1 MSGGTEA
8 VPGIIRAREMGL
20 HVVVSD
26 GSAEAPGLALAD
38 DVLIQSTY
46 DVDGTVRA
54 ARSYHETVRPIDGVI
69 CIASDVPLTVAAV
82 AADLGLVGVAPES
95 ARLSMDKLAMK
106 DRFAADD
113 IPIPWY
119 AAVGG
124 PGELATE
131 VGEHGLPLVIKPVD
145 SRGARGVLRLGDDTD
160 LDWAYAHAASNSPTG
175 RVMIE
180 RYLEG
185 RQLSTESIVVGG
197 VAYTPGFADRNYE
210 YLDRFAPFMIENGGD
225 LPTKLDAKMRAAVCE
240 TVQRTVDSLKM
251 DSGVIKGD
259 IVVHDGAPHVIEM
272 ALRLSGGYLCS
283 HEIPLSTGVD
293 FLGQAIRV
301 VLGEKPAPSE
311 LEATFHRGVS
321 QRWLFPDPG
330 RVTAISGVAEVA
342 ARPEIAF
349 CEIRVH
355 EGSLISEVQDH
366 PGRAG
371 VVITVAD
378 SREEATRSAE
388 SAVASIRIETEATVS
403 GGSAEAS

>member
-1 MSGGTEA
+1 M
-8 VPGIIRAREMGL
+8 PGIVRAREMGL

-26 GSAEAPGLALAD
+26 GSADAPGLAIAD
-38 DVLIQSTY
+38 DALIESTY

-54 ARSYHETVRPIDGVI
+54 ARHYHETVRPIDGVI

-106 DRFAADD
+106 DRFAADG
-113 IPIPWY
+113 IRIPWY
-119 AAVGG
+119 AAVGS
-124 PGELATE
+124 PAELATA

-225 LPTKLDAKMRAAVCE
+225 LPTQLDAEMRTAVCE
-240 TVQRTVDSLKM
+240 TVQGTVDSLKM

-301 VLGEKPAPSE
+301 VLGEKPDSSE
-311 LEATFHRGVS
+311 LEATLHRGVS

-349 CEIRVH
+349 CEIRVQ

-403 GGSAEAS
+403 ETNVRAG